1 MSILSWLFRE
11 SKPRHKTS
19 FQVKYLGC
27 ERIPTY
33 GAHECSRTTATIYA
47 LKERQLRDIPLTTL
61 QLSVEGLTELDQA
74 DENIATFDIQQI
86 VFSAVDKQR
95 PKLFAFFF
103 QHCSFRRDGMD
114 CHVFLCKSKRDAK
127 ELALGLGAAFEK
139 AFLKKKKGDLL
150 SRFRSTGYWEY
161 QEAERKSL
169 IKNHR
174 ARNFDSRGSLRN
186 KFTTDSRKNSLEKV
200 YENAEFLYEL
210 FSRAEMETAVKVKT

>member
-1 MSILSWLFRE
+1 MCILSWVFGE
-11 SKPRHKTS
+11 SNPRPKTS

-27 ERIPTY
+27 ERVPTY
-33 GAHECSRTTATIYA
+33 GAHECCRTTATIYA
-47 LKERQLRDIPLTTL
+47 LKERQLPDIPLTTL

-86 VFSAVDKQR
+86 VFCAVDKQR

-114 CHVFLCKSKRDAK
+114 CHVFLCNSKRDAK

-150 SRFRSTGYWEY
+150 SRFRSIGYWEY
-161 QEAERKSL
+161 QEAGRKSVP
-169 IKNHR
+169 KNR
-174 ARNFDSRGSLRN
+174 RTRNFDGRGSLRN
-186 KFTTDSRKNSLEKV
+186 KFATDSRKNSLEKV
-200 YENAEFLYEL
+200 YENAQFLYEL
-210 FSRAEMETAVKVKT
+210 LSRDEMQQA

>member
-1 MSILSWLFRE
+1 MCTLSWLFGE
-11 SKPRHKTS
+11 SKPSQKTS

-27 ERIPTY
+27 ERVPTY
-33 GAHECSRTTATIYA
+33 GAHECSRMTATFYA
-47 LKERQLRDIPLTTL
+47 IKERQLRDIPLTTL
-61 QLSVEGLTELDQA
+61 QLLVEGLTELDQA

-114 CHVFLCKSKRDAK
+114 CHVFLCDSKRHIK

-150 SRFRSTGYWEY
+150 SRFQSIGYWEY
-161 QEAERKSL
+161 REGERKSL
-169 IKNHR
+169 TKNR
-174 ARNFDSRGSLRN
+174 RTKNFDGRGSLLN
-186 KFTTDSRKNSLEKV
+186 KSTTDSRKNSMVKV

-210 FSRAEMETAVKVKT
+210 LLRDEMLQV